1 MHGCLSAVS
10 IQNLHSTNNSQLK
23 ATHNPHKQH
32 IRFLRRNAYRGPV
45 LSLSSN
51 PSFTRPSTPMPV
63 TDEFSSLAINTAMTE
78 CFKGGLTSPSRRISW
93 ATSATCPRQ
102 SVVPRP
108 RSLSLSSLSKVSE
121 KGSKSCRNVDKQ
133 RTLIRINNQLW
144 RGLSGYK
151 IKYEVH
157 HWWKNMTTKITKTK
171 TTKIFTGNIYESE
184 NKTNLT
190 LYKKLQPK
198 KIHALE
204 KLKT

>member
-10 IQNLHSTNNSQLK
+10 IQNLHSTNNGQLK

>member
-1 MHGCLSAVS
+1 MCKATVEQLPCCLEMPW
-10 IQNLHSTNNSQLK
+10 NHSTSANTRLLISCIYPKPSQHQQWPIK
-23 ATHNPHKQH
+23 GNTYPHKQH
-32 IRFLRRNAYRGPV
+32 IRFLRRNAYKGPV

-63 TDEFSSLAINTAMTE
+63 TDEFSSLAMNTAMTE

-133 RTLIRINNQLW
+133 RSLMRIKYFIGEQRWLQKYNRLKRWRFLQAAHMNQ
-144 RGLSGYK
+144 K
-151 IKYEVH
+151 IKQ
-157 HWWKNMTTKITKTK
+157 I
-171 TTKIFTGNIYESE
+171 
-184 NKTNLT
+184 
-190 LYKKLQPK
+190 
-198 KIHALE
+198 
-204 KLKT
+204 